1 MTFDYYLPFSKTGKD
16 GKRAWIPGVRTKVA
30 TMSELLLVMQS
41 DNVKAAVGQ
50 VRAGNAEMKKA
61 LPAVTWCGHSSSGY
75 RRAADMTPTG
85 FFMVDI
91 DHCEKPLEAWEK
103 IQERLGNEWL
113 WNVLIVHI
121 TPSGKGLRIVQACT
135 ERGTL
140 EEHMER
146 LRRQAKLDDFGDFDA
161 AVHDI
166 SRLSFLPDR
175 DSVLFVNISLADGGS
190 VTPGLVVTTQEVS
203 AKESAVHERPET
215 EITATEAAAGDYS
228 GYTYR
233 GHLLTDIIKRYV
245 EIFGEPGQG
254 ERHNFYNQMV
264 KYFRCICDNNPLV
277 LCQLLPRFD
286 TEASENDYLS
296 QCRSICRTNTTG
308 RLPKEFFMFLL
319 KNGFYKEQEAPLA
332 EIVEKESENYVQ
344 SMPKL
349 PPVFSEIVGSCPKD
363 FAIPCINAL
372 LPIMGTLTSYVRAV
386 YPLDARE
393 HSTEFFSIVYAP
405 PGTGKGFIERFI
417 SLLLRNLELR
427 DILSDRRE
435 ALYCEMQTRKGDNE
449 RAPENPRVTKRIMES
464 KNSETDFLEKQAANN
479 GHHMFT
485 YAAEMDQ
492 WRKGVRAAGGN
503 KDDMIRIA
511 WDNGY
516 YGQSFKS
523 PNSFKGRVRLY
534 WNVLITGTQDQL
546 DAYFKNV
553 TNGLVTRCGFSSIDN
568 QEYADAPKWKKI
580 SKKGL
585 DVITKFVDR
594 CDKNEYKQP
603 LDFDFSMLDEIA
615 NEDFDKEV
623 PWRFAFNDI
632 QIIDLEWIMPTI
644 NRWLKHEQ
652 KRALLAQDQARDVF
666 RRRVA
671 VRGFRL
677 ALICSQLW
685 ETMTEKNKKT
695 VCDFVAWWMSV
706 DLAEIIKLYGD
717 KYNEMVAGAVTKS
730 QIQPNVW
737 DILPD
742 SFSVGDVEH
751 AKNKAGVYSPVR
763 LIISRWKKAGL
774 IEKTGKTEYKKTIK
788 K

>member
-1 MTFDYYLPFSKTGKD
+1 MTFQFYTPFTKTGKD
-16 GKRAWIPGVRTKVA
+16 GKQVWIPG
-30 TMSELLLVMQS
+30 TMAKTAKLYDLLAIMQS
-41 DNVKAAVGQ
+41 DHVKEAVKAI
-50 VRAGNAEMKKA
+50 RNGNLEMKKA
-61 LPAVTWCGHSSSGY
+61 LPAVTWCGHSTTRY
-75 RRAADMTPTG
+75 RRASDMMPTG
-85 FFMVDI
+85 FFMIDI
-91 DHCEKPLEAWEK
+91 DHCEKPTEAWEE
-103 IQERLGNEWL
+103 IQNRLGADWL
-113 WNVLIVHI
+113 SQVLIAHI
-121 TPSGKGLRIVQACT
+121 TPSGRGLRIVQACM
-135 ERGTL
+135 EQATL

-146 LRRQAKLDDFGDFDA
+146 FRQRARLDDFGDYDA

-166 SRLSFLPDR
+166 SRLSFLTDE
-175 DSVLFVNISLADGGS
+175 DSVLYINRPLSDVNINDLSKF
-190 VTPGLVVTTQEVS
+190 VVTSNEPPVKKK
-203 AKESAVHERPET
+203 AADERPAAEAST
-215 EITATEAAAGDYS
+215 AATEDYS

-264 KYFRCICDNNPLV
+264 KYFRCICDNNPMI

-286 TEASENDYLS
+286 TEATESDYLS

-319 KNGFYKEQEAPLA
+319 KNGFYRENDVPAT
-332 EIVEKESENYVQ
+332 EIVEVESRDYTAT
-344 SMPKL
+344 MPKL
-349 PPVFSEIVGSCPKD
+349 PPVFNEIVGSCPKD
-363 FAIPCINAL
+363 FVVPCINAL

-386 YPLDARE
+386 YPYDARE

-417 SLLLRNLELR
+417 SLLHRNIEMR

-435 ALYCEMQTRKGDNE
+435 ALYCELQTRKGDNE
-449 RAPENPRVTKRIMES
+449 RSPENPRVTKRIMEA

-511 WDNGY
+511 WDNGF

-546 DAYFKNV
+546 DSYFKNV

-580 SKKGL
+580 NKNGL
-585 DVITKFVDR
+585 KVIEAFVDR
-594 CDKNEYKQP
+594 CDRGEYKHP
-603 LDFDFSMLDEIA
+603 LDFDFSMLDEISDD
-615 NEDFDKEV
+615 DFDKQV
-623 PWRFAFNDI
+623 PWRFVFNDV
-632 QIIDLEWIMPTI
+632 QTIDLDWIMPTI
-644 NRWLKHEQ
+644 NKWLKQEQ
-652 KRALLAQDQARDVF
+652 KRALLSQDMARDVF

-677 ALICSQLW
+677 ALLCSQLW
-685 ETMTEKNKKT
+685 ERLTDKNKKT
-695 VCDFVAWWMSV
+695 VCDFVTWWMSV

-717 KYNEMVAGAVTKS
+717 KYNEIIAGESTKTL
-730 QIQPNVW
+730 IQQSAW
-737 DILPD
+737 DLLPET
-742 SFSVGDVEH
+742 FSVGDVEN
-751 AKNKAGVYSPVR
+751 ARNKAGVYSSAR

-774 IEKTGKTEYKKTIK
+774 IEKTGKTEYKKIAK